1 MVGTV
6 VYSIHIY
13 MKMSEI
19 PLFKVSMNENV
30 PAMVAETLKSGM
42 VSMGPK
48 VQEFEDQLKTW
59 FDWPWVLTVSSATA
73 GLGMAYKL
81 LDVEDHHEI
90 ISTPL
95 TCFATTTAILA
106 STKHIVWADT
116 DPHTCNIDLED
127 VQKRITPT
135 TKALS
140 FVHWG
145 GVPLDMDRVAAIRE
159 ASFLKFN
166 TPLHVVQD
174 CAHAFGSEWR
184 GRKLGTQKSHEAH
197 GYDIAVYS
205 LQAIKHCT
213 TGDGGVMLLPNKEMY
228 DRAKRLR
235 WFGID
240 RDRRSLPGSDFRLEP
255 DIPEAGWKN
264 NMNDISATIGLAN
277 LPDVS
282 IALDKARLNAQ
293 FYAQQ
298 LAGLNHVALFNTN
311 PEALSSYWIYTLKIL
326 HGLKPKFLEHMK
338 DQKIVVSQVHARND
352 KNSCVKASITHLPQL
367 DLLETQIVSIPVGHW
382 VTEDDRARIVQAI
395 RKFDDQC
402 SGVAAIERLT
412 VPDIPDYRN
421 LLWHIYQ
428 YDGAVNVNAYTDG
441 VYVIK
446 MDNKI
451 VATARLIVQNKLYD
465 PIGYIEDVF
474 VHPDWRRRGFGRA
487 LVQEL
492 TKIALTTKCYKIV
505 LSAKDELED
514 FYNSCGYT
522 RSGVSMVLR
531 RKDDL

>member
-1 MVGTV
+1 
-6 VYSIHIY
+6 
-13 MKMSEI
+13 MSFSCTPEI
-19 PLFKVSMNENV
+19 PLFKVSMSENV

-59 FDWPWVLTVSSATA
+59 FDWPWVLTISSATA

-106 STKHIVWADT
+106 STKNIVWADT
-116 DPHTCNIDLED
+116 DPNTCNIDLED
-127 VQKRITPT
+127 VQKKITPN

-145 GVPLDMDRVAAIRE
+145 GVPIDMDRVNAIRE
-159 ASFLKFN
+159 ASFLKLN
-166 TPLHVVQD
+166 TPLHIVQD

-184 GRKLGTQKSHEAH
+184 GRKLGAMYPKGKD

-205 LQAIKHCT
+205 LQAIKQCT
-213 TGDGGVMLLPNKEMY
+213 TGDGGVILLPNKEMY

-264 NMNDISATIGLAN
+264 NMNDINATIGLAN
-277 LPDVS
+277 LPDVQN
-282 IALDKARLNAQ
+282 ALEKARLNAL
-293 FYAQQ
+293 FYSEQ
-298 LAGLNHVALFNTN
+298 LNGLKHIGLFHTN
-311 PEALSSYWIYTLKIL
+311 PKALSSYWIYTIKIL
-326 HGLKPKFLEHMK
+326 RGLKPEFLEYMK

-352 KNSCVKASITHLPQL
+352 KNSCLKDSITHLPQL
-367 DLLETQIVSIPVGHW
+367 DLLEPQIVSIPVGHW
-382 VTEDDRARIVQAI
+382 VTEDDRTRIVQAI
-395 RKFDDQC
+395 RKFDERHTH
-402 SGVAAIERLT
+402 VPHIEHLT
-412 VPDIPDYRN
+412 VPDIHQYLN
-421 LLWHIYQ
+421 LLWHIYH
-428 YDGAVNVNAYTDG
+428 YNGTADVTINTDG
-441 VYVIK
+441 IYVIK

-451 VATARLIVQNKLYD
+451 VATARLIIQNKLYD
-465 PIGYIEDVF
+465 PIGYIEDLV
-474 VHPDWRRRGFGRA
+474 VHPEWRLRGFGRD

-492 TKIALTTKCYKIV
+492 TKIALAAKCYKIV
-505 LSAKDELED
+505 LSAKDELEE
-514 FYNSCGYT
+514 FYKSCGYT
-522 RSGVSMVLR
+522 RSGVSMVIR